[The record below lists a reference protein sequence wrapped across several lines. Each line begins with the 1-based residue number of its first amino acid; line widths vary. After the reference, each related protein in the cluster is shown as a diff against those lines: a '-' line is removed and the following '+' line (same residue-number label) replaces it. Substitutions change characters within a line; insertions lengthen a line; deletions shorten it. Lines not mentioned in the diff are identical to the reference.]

1 MRGSHGIQA
10 TSLLFCN
17 PAPSLQRLEIHD
29 WNKDIACL
37 PDNFPGQQA
46 PSLRFITFSG
56 ICPAFE
62 SPFPL
67 PNLAEFNLH
76 LSGSTGL
83 FRIDALFRF
92 LSDSPLL
99 QKIHIRI
106 PGKTV
111 QDIPLDRVISLE
123 SLVELKFAYNSDD
136 RVLPHLK
143 LPRLKQLEVCSSLR
157 PGQVQKLADTL
168 PYDGHALLAGA
179 TKMSYYSKGHLLR
192 LNLSG
197 NGVGVSFVAFCAKD
211 GHPSVDWFSDQTCI
225 PFGQIED
232 LKVEIHPT
240 ATGFPISAF
249 AFENLSVLRLA
260 PMNVQLIE
268 GFLCLLHPDLAA
280 GVPCRSLR
288 VIECTWRG
296 PPEPLL
302 TPLMRLVRE
311 RKRARHQLGL
321 VRLSI
326 AKEFDQSLVKE
337 LKRHVGEVRVVVR
350 TTSTIV
356 SVTFR
361 SMDCSPLQMT

>member
-1 MRGSHGIQA
+1 MQGSHGIQA

-17 PAPSLQRLEIHD
+17 PAPSLQRLEIHN

-46 PSLRFITFSG
+46 PSLRFVTFSG
-56 ICPAFE
+56 ICPAFQ

-67 PNLAEFNLH
+67 PNLVEFNLH
-76 LSGSTGL
+76 LSGGTDL
-83 FRIDALFRF
+83 FRIHALFRF

-99 QKIHIRI
+99 QKIQIRI
-106 PGKTV
+106 PDKTV
-111 QDIPLDRVISLE
+111 QDIPLDQVISLE
-123 SLVELKFAYNSDD
+123 SLVELEFAYNSGD

-143 LPRLKQLEVCSSLR
+143 LPHLKQLEVCSSLR
-157 PGQVQKLADTL
+157 PGQVQKLVDTL
-168 PYDGHALLAGA
+168 PCDGHALLAGA
-179 TKMSYYSKGHLLR
+179 TKMSYYSKGHLIR
-192 LNLSG
+192 LKLSG
-197 NGVGVSFVAFCAKD
+197 NGIGVSFVAFCAKD
-211 GHPSVDWFSDQTCI
+211 DHPSVDWFSDQTCI
-225 PFGQIED
+225 SFGQIED

-268 GFLCLLHPDLAA
+268 GCLYLLHPDPVA

-288 VIECTWRG
+288 EIECTRRG
-296 PPEPLL
+296 SPEPLL
-302 TPLMRLVRE
+302 TPLIRLVRE
-311 RKRARHQLGL
+311 RKRDGHQLGL
-321 VRLSI
+321 IHLSI
-326 AKEFDQSLVKE
+326 AEEFDQSLVKE
-337 LKRHVGEVRVVVR
+337 LRRHVREVRVVVR

-356 SVTFR
+356 SVSSR